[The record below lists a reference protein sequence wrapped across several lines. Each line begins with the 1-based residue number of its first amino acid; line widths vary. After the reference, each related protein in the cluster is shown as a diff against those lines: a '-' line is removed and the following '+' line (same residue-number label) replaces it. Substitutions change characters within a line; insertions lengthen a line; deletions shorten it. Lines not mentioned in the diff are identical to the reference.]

1 MKRELPAPAPVDEKD
16 DRPLSPAELAQA
28 KLARAIIADCEGDA
42 RAAVLALVRI
52 NSTLMMELEALTGI
66 RAERPDSRGHH

>member
-1 MKRELPAPAPVDEKD
+1 MKRELPAPAPAPVDD
-16 DRPLSPAELAQA
+16 DRPLSPAELVQA

-66 RAERPDSRGHH
+66 RTEGPDSRGHH

>member
-1 MKRELPAPAPVDEKD
+1 MKRELHAPAPVDEND
-16 DRPLSPAELAQA
+16 DRPLGPAQLVQA

-42 RAAVLALVRI
+42 RAAVLALVRV

-66 RAERPDSRGHH
+66 RAEGPDSHGHH

>member
-1 MKRELPAPAPVDEKD
+1 MKRKLQVPARVVEKD
-16 DRPLSPAELAQA
+16 SRPLGPAELAQA

-52 NSTLMMELEALTGI
+52 NSTLMMELEALTEIG
-66 RAERPDSRGHH
+66 AQGPDSRGYH